1 MTYLK
6 TMAFP
11 MGANEI
17 PASFKCWR
25 AKGIPMM
32 VIPNMQ
38 RNDQFYVSSI
48 EEDLLTAEFQVD
60 PNVVK

>member
-1 MTYLK
+1 
-6 TMAFP
+6 
-11 MGANEI
+11 
-17 PASFKCWR
+17 
-25 AKGIPMM
+25 MM